1 MLMALLAG
9 LLVATVPLF
18 GGRLRALAHV
28 RIRSLWL
35 IGGALALQVL
45 AISVVPTWPH
55 AVLVGAH
62 LVSYVMA
69 GWFVWLNRQVS
80 GLPIVALG
88 GALNA
93 VTIAVNGGT
102 LPASRSA
109 LATAGIHPVAGDFN
123 NSGVLA
129 HPHLA
134 WLGDVIPVPA
144 SVPMANVF
152 SVGDLLIL
160 LGLAYGLHHLCGSR
174 LVRAS
179 RRIELTGVAEVGS
192 AAGSSAAGSSAAES
206 RVAGSPGT
214 HRADRAAVWVVRTRT
229 ADQLAGRHDAA
240 VLCHRRTS

>member
-18 GGRLRALAHV
+18 GGHLRALAHV
-28 RIRSLWL
+28 RIKSFWL
-35 IGGALALQVL
+35 IAGALALQVV
-45 AISVVPTWPH
+45 AISVVPTWPR
-55 AVLVGAH
+55 AVLVSAH
-62 LVSYVMA
+62 LVSYLMA
-69 GWFVWLNRQVS
+69 GWFVWLNRRVS

-152 SVGDLLIL
+152 SIGDLLIL

-179 RRIELTGVAEVGS
+179 RRQELTAP
-192 AAGSSAAGSSAAES
+192 AATA
-206 RVAGSPGT
+206 VTLGSPSPTRRG
-214 HRADRAAVWVVRTRT
+214 HRWFPT
-229 ADQLAGRHDAA
+229 ASTDSSPRRHPQPAP
-240 VLCHRRTS
+240 

>member
-18 GGRLRALAHV
+18 GGHLRALAHV
-28 RIRSLWL
+28 RIQQFWL
-35 IGGALALQVL
+35 IGSALALQVL
-45 AISVVPTWPH
+45 AISVVPTWPR
-55 AVLVGAH
+55 AVLVSAH

-69 GWFVWLNRQVS
+69 GWFVWLNRRVS

-93 VTIAVNGGT
+93 VTIAANGGT

-109 LATAGIHPVAGDFN
+109 LTTAGIHPVAGDFN

-152 SVGDLLIL
+152 SIGDLLIL
-160 LGLAYGLHHLCGSR
+160 LGLAYGLHHLCGSH
-174 LVRAS
+174 LVRVT
-179 RRIELTGVAEVGS
+179 RRAELT
-192 AAGSSAAGSSAAES
+192 AATPTTDALAL
-206 RVAGSPGT
+206 GSPSPTQRG
-214 HRADRAAVWVVRTRT
+214 HRWFPTPSTDTSPR
-229 ADQLAGRHDAA
+229 RHPQPAP
-240 VLCHRRTS
+240 

>member
-1 MLMALLAG
+1 MLMGLLACV
-9 LLVATVPLF
+9 LVATVPLF
-18 GGRLRALAHV
+18 GGRLQALAHV
-28 RIRSLWL
+28 RIQWSWL

-45 AISVVPTWPH
+45 AISVVPTWPRG
-55 AVLVGAH
+55 VLVGAH
-62 LVSYVMA
+62 LVSYLMA
-69 GWFVWLNRQVS
+69 GCFVWLNRRVS

-144 SVPMANVF
+144 SMPMANVF
-152 SVGDLLIL
+152 SIGDLLIL

-174 LVRAS
+174 LVRSS
-179 RRIELTGVAEVGS
+179 RRAEATVTGTAPVITA
-192 AAGSSAAGSSAAES
+192 
-206 RVAGSPGT
+206 T
-214 HRADRAAVWVVRTRT
+214 TTAVVI
-229 ADQLAGRHDAA
+229 
-240 VLCHRRTS
+240 

>member
-1 MLMALLAG
+1 MALLAG
-9 LLVATVPLF
+9 ILVATVPLF
-18 GGRLRALAHV
+18 GGRLRALAHL
-28 RIRSLWL
+28 RIQSLWL

-55 AVLVGAH
+55 AVLVSAH

-69 GWFVWLNRQVS
+69 GWFVWLNRRVT
-80 GLPIVALG
+80 GLSVVALG

-152 SVGDLLIL
+152 SIGDLLIL
-160 LGLAYGLHHLCGSR
+160 VGLAYGLHHLCGSR
-174 LVRAS
+174 LVRTS
-179 RRIELTGVAEVGS
+179 QRIELTGAAVVGS
-192 AAGSSAAGSSAAES
+192 AVGSSAAES
-206 RVAGSPGT
+206 RVAGSPGI
-214 HRADRAAVWVVRTRT
+214 HRADRAAV
-229 ADQLAGRHDAA
+229 
-240 VLCHRRTS
+240 

>member
-9 LLVATVPLF
+9 LLVATVPLL
-18 GGRLRALAHV
+18 GGRLRALANLH
-28 RIRSLWL
+28 IQSFWL
-35 IGGALALQVL
+35 IAGALALQVV
-45 AISVVPTWPH
+45 AISVVPTWPR

-62 LVSYVMA
+62 LVSYLMA
-69 GWFVWLNRQVS
+69 GWFGWLNRRVS

-152 SVGDLLIL
+152 SIGDLNSL
-160 LGLAYGLHHLCGSR
+160 LMPNGQLR
-174 LVRAS
+174 VRALVS
-179 RRIELTGVAEVGS
+179 SL
-192 AAGSSAAGSSAAES
+192 AAQDWLA
-206 RVAGSPGT
+206 AGSPGT
-214 HRADRAAVWVVRTRT
+214 RT
-229 ADQLAGRHDAA
+229 ADTAAASAVRPKTVDPPAGHRGAGA
-240 VLCHRRTS
+240 LCHRRTS

>member
-28 RIRSLWL
+28 RIQSFWL
-35 IGGALALQVL
+35 IAGALALQVL
-45 AISVVPTWPH
+45 AISVVPTWPR
-55 AVLVGAH
+55 ALLVGAH
-62 LVSYVMA
+62 LVSYLMA
-69 GWFVWLNRQVS
+69 GWFVWLNRRVS
-80 GLPIVALG
+80 GLPIVAVG

-152 SVGDLLIL
+152 SIGDLLIL

-179 RRIELTGVAEVGS
+179 RRQELTAPTTRGAAAS
-192 AAGSSAAGSSAAES
+192 ASATTIGAA
-206 RVAGSPGT
+206 ALGSPSPTRRG
-214 HRADRAAVWVVRTRT
+214 HRWFPT
-229 ADQLAGRHDAA
+229 ASTDTSPRRHPQPAP
-240 VLCHRRTS
+240 

>member
-18 GGRLRALAHV
+18 GGHLRALAHV
-28 RIRSLWL
+28 RITSFWL
-35 IGGALALQVL
+35 IAGALALQVV
-45 AISVVPTWPH
+45 AISVVPTWPRE
-55 AVLVGAH
+55 VLVSAH
-62 LVSYVMA
+62 LVSYLMA
-69 GWFVWLNRQVS
+69 GWFVWLNRRVS

-102 LPASRSA
+102 LPASRLA

-152 SVGDLLIL
+152 SIGDLLIL

-174 LVRAS
+174 LVRSS
-179 RRIELTGVAEVGS
+179 RRAELTATTGAAALASPAGAVAASV
-192 AAGSSAAGSSAAES
+192 
-206 RVAGSPGT
+206 
-214 HRADRAAVWVVRTRT
+214 
-229 ADQLAGRHDAA
+229 
-240 VLCHRRTS
+240 TS

>member
-28 RIRSLWL
+28 RIKSFWL
-35 IGGALALQVL
+35 IAGALALQVV
-45 AISVVPTWPH
+45 AISVVPTWPRT
-55 AVLVGAH
+55 VLVSAH
-62 LVSYVMA
+62 LVSYLMA
-69 GWFVWLNRQVS
+69 GWFVWLNRRVS

-88 GALNA
+88 GVLNA

-152 SVGDLLIL
+152 SIGDLLIL

-174 LVRAS
+174 LVRSS
-179 RRIELTGVAEVGS
+179 RRAELTAAAPARTTDTVAFPTAS
-192 AAGSSAAGSSAAES
+192 
-206 RVAGSPGT
+206 
-214 HRADRAAVWVVRTRT
+214 TRT
-229 ADQLAGRHDAA
+229 SPRRHPQPAP
-240 VLCHRRTS
+240 

>member
-18 GGRLRALAHV
+18 GGHLRALAHV
-28 RIRSLWL
+28 RIKSSWL
-35 IGGALALQVL
+35 VAGALALQVV
-45 AISVVPTWPH
+45 AISVVPTWPRV
-55 AVLVGAH
+55 VLVSAH
-62 LVSYVMA
+62 LVSYLMA
-69 GWFVWLNRQVS
+69 GWFVWLNRRVS

-88 GALNA
+88 GVLNA

-174 LVRAS
+174 LVRS
-179 RRIELTGVAEVGS
+179 PRRAELTAP
-192 AAGSSAAGSSAAES
+192 AAATEAAAAL
-206 RVAGSPGT
+206 GSPSPRRRG
-214 HRADRAAVWVVRTRT
+214 HRWFQT
-229 ADQLAGRHDAA
+229 ASTTTSSRHPQPAP
-240 VLCHRRTS
+240 

>member
-1 MLMALLAG
+1 MVLIAAV
-9 LLVATVPLF
+9 LVATVPLF
-18 GGRLRALAHV
+18 GARLRPVAQL
-28 RIRSLWL
+28 RIRSFWL
-35 IGGALALQVL
+35 IGSALALQVF

-55 AVLVGAH
+55 DLLVAAH

-69 GWFVWLNRQVS
+69 GWFVWLNRRIS

-93 VTIAVNGGT
+93 LAIAVNGGT

-109 LATAGIHPVAGDFN
+109 LAAAGIHPVAGDFN

-152 SVGDLLIL
+152 SIGDLLIL
-160 LGLAYGLHHLCGSR
+160 VGLAYGLHHLCGSR
-174 LVRAS
+174 LVRTS
-179 RRIELTGVAEVGS
+179 QRTVLTAGATGNAAFVEPS
-192 AAGSSAAGSSAAES
+192 A
-206 RVAGSPGT
+206 V
-214 HRADRAAVWVVRTRT
+214 T
-229 ADQLAGRHDAA
+229 AQA
-240 VLCHRRTS
+240 

>member
-9 LLVATVPLF
+9 LLVVTVPLF
-18 GGRLRALAHV
+18 GGRLRALAQL

-45 AISVVPTWPH
+45 AISVVPTWPR
-55 AVLVGAH
+55 ALLVSAH
-62 LVSYVMA
+62 LVSYLMA
-69 GWFVWLNRQVS
+69 GWFVWLNRRVS

-152 SVGDLLIL
+152 SIGDLLIL
-160 LGLAYGLHHLCGSR
+160 FGLAYGLHHLCGSR

-179 RRIELTGVAEVGS
+179 RRKELTAPS
-192 AAGSSAAGSSAAES
+192 ASATASGAIAL
-206 RVAGSPGT
+206 GSPSPTQQG
-214 HRADRAAVWVVRTRT
+214 HRWFPTVSTDTSPR
-229 ADQLAGRHDAA
+229 RHPQPAP
-240 VLCHRRTS
+240 

>member
-1 MLMALLAG
+1 MLMALLAA

-28 RIRSLWL
+28 RIRSFWL
-35 IGGALALQVL
+35 IGSALALQVL

-55 AVLVGAH
+55 ALLVSAH
-62 LVSYVMA
+62 LVSYLMA
-69 GWFVWLNRQVS
+69 GWFVWINRQIS

-88 GALNA
+88 GAFNA
-93 VTIAVNGGT
+93 LTIAVNGGT

-160 LGLAYGLHHLCGSR
+160 VGLAYGLHHLCGSR
-174 LVRAS
+174 LVRS
-179 RRIELTGVAEVGS
+179 SCRKELT
-192 AAGSSAAGSSAAES
+192 AGSTATAAAATL
-206 RVAGSPGT
+206 GSPSP
-214 HRADRAAVWVVRTRT
+214 TRRGHWWFPTTST
-229 ADQLAGRHDAA
+229 ATSPRRHPQPAP
-240 VLCHRRTS
+240 

>member
-28 RIRSLWL
+28 RITSFWL
-35 IGGALALQVL
+35 IGGALALQVV
-45 AISVVPTWPH
+45 AISVVPTWPRL
-55 AVLVGAH
+55 VLVSAH

-69 GWFVWLNRQVS
+69 GWFVWLNRHIS

-152 SVGDLLIL
+152 SIGDLLIL

-179 RRIELTGVAEVGS
+179 RRAELT
-192 AAGSSAAGSSAAES
+192 AATA
-206 RVAGSPGT
+206 RVPPSPT
-214 HRADRAAVWVVRTRT
+214 RRRHRWFPT
-229 ADQLAGRHDAA
+229 ASTDTAPRQHPQPAP
-240 VLCHRRTS
+240 

>member
-1 MLMALLAG
+1 
-9 LLVATVPLF
+9 
-18 GGRLRALAHV
+18 
-28 RIRSLWL
+28 
-35 IGGALALQVL
+35 
-45 AISVVPTWPH
+45 
-55 AVLVGAH
+55 VLVSAH
-62 LVSYVMA
+62 LVSYLMA
-69 GWFVWLNRQVS
+69 GWFVWLNRRIS

-152 SVGDLLIL
+152 SIGDLLIL

-174 LVRAS
+174 LVRSS
-179 RRIELTGVAEVGS
+179 RRAELAAPAVATTMG
-192 AAGSSAAGSSAAES
+192 AAAL
-206 RVAGSPGT
+206 GSPSPTRRG
-214 HRADRAAVWVVRTRT
+214 HRWFLT
-229 ADQLAGRHDAA
+229 ASTDTSPRRHPQPAP
-240 VLCHRRTS
+240 

>member
-18 GGRLRALAHV
+18 GGHLRALAHV
-28 RIRSLWL
+28 RIKSFWL
-35 IGGALALQVL
+35 IAGALALQVV
-45 AISVVPTWPH
+45 AISVVPTWPR
-55 AVLVGAH
+55 AVLVSAH

-69 GWFVWLNRQVS
+69 GWFVWLNRRVS

-134 WLGDVIPVPA
+134 WLGDVIPVPV

-152 SVGDLLIL
+152 SIGDLLIL

-174 LVRAS
+174 LVRPS
-179 RRIELTGVAEVGS
+179 RRTELT
-192 AAGSSAAGSSAAES
+192 AAAPATTTGAAAL
-206 RVAGSPGT
+206 GSPSPTRRG
-214 HRADRAAVWVVRTRT
+214 HRWFPTTSTDTSPR
-229 ADQLAGRHDAA
+229 RHPQP
-240 VLCHRRTS
+240 TP

>member
-1 MLMALLAG
+1 MALLAG
-9 LLVATVPLF
+9 FLVATVPLF
-18 GGRLRALAHV
+18 GGQLRALAHV
-28 RIRSLWL
+28 RIQAFWL

-45 AISVVPTWPH
+45 AISVVPTWPR
-55 AVLVGAH
+55 AVLVSAH
-62 LVSYVMA
+62 LVSYLMA
-69 GWFVWLNRQVS
+69 GWFVWLSRRVS

-152 SVGDLLIL
+152 SIGDLLIL
-160 LGLAYGLHHLCGSR
+160 VGLGYGLHHLCGSR
-174 LVRAS
+174 LVRSS
-179 RRIELTGVAEVGS
+179 RRAELTAP
-192 AAGSSAAGSSAAES
+192 APAL
-206 RVAGSPGT
+206 GSPSPTRRG
-214 HRADRAAVWVVRTRT
+214 HRWFPT
-229 ADQLAGRHDAA
+229 ASTDSSPRRHPQPAP
-240 VLCHRRTS
+240 

>member
-9 LLVATVPLF
+9 VLVATVPLF

-28 RIRSLWL
+28 RIRLFWL
-35 IGGALALQVL
+35 IGAALALQVL
-45 AISVVPTWPH
+45 AISVVPTWPRPL
-55 AVLVGAH
+55 LVAAH
-62 LVSYVMA
+62 LVSYLMA
-69 GWFVWLNRQVS
+69 GWFVWLNRHVS

-123 NSGVLA
+123 NSGILA

-152 SVGDLLIL
+152 SIGDLLIL

-174 LVRAS
+174 LVRSS
-179 RRIELTGVAEVGS
+179 RRAEFTGASAEFTGASAELTAAGELTGALAS
-192 AAGSSAAGSSAAES
+192 A
-206 RVAGSPGT
+206 SPT
-214 HRADRAAVWVVRTRT
+214 T
-229 ADQLAGRHDAA
+229 A
-240 VLCHRRTS
+240 

>member
-18 GGRLRALAHV
+18 GGHLRALANV
-28 RIRSLWL
+28 RIKSFWL
-35 IGGALALQVL
+35 IAGALALQVL
-45 AISVVPTWPH
+45 AISVVPTWPR
-55 AVLVGAH
+55 ALLVSAH

-69 GWFVWLNRQVS
+69 GWFVWLNRRVS

-93 VTIAVNGGT
+93 ITIAVNGGT

-152 SVGDLLIL
+152 SIGDLLIL

-174 LVRAS
+174 LVRSS
-179 RRIELTGVAEVGS
+179 RRAELTAPT
-192 AAGSSAAGSSAAES
+192 ADTL
-206 RVAGSPGT
+206 GSPAPTRPTRRG
-214 HRADRAAVWVVRTRT
+214 HRWFPTTSTDSSPR
-229 ADQLAGRHDAA
+229 RHPQPAP
-240 VLCHRRTS
+240 